1 MPDCGC
7 EAPPL
12 DTREQQRALWI
23 ALILNAAMF
32 LIEVGAGLHANS
44 TGLIADGLDMLSD
57 TSAYAIALIAIGRSV
72 TFKLNAARWSGLMLL
87 LLGGSLFLEVI
98 RRFFEGGPPEGI
110 WMIAVSTIALA
121 VNVTVLR
128 LLSRHRDGEVHLR
141 AAWIFTRADV
151 VANAAVILSG
161 LAVIATGI
169 RYFDL
174 AVGAAIS
181 LYVIKEA
188 FEILKEAREAETSI
202 T

>member
-1 MPDCGC
+1 MSDCGC

-12 DTREQQRALWI
+12 DTKAQQRALWI

-57 TSAYAIALIAIGRSV
+57 TSAYAIALIAIGRGP

-87 LLGGSLFLEVI
+87 LLGGSLFLEVV
-98 RRFFEGGPPEGI
+98 RRFFEGAPPEGF
-110 WMIAVSTIALA
+110 WMIAVSTIALV

-128 LLSRHRDGEVHLR
+128 LLARHRNGEVHLR

-161 LAVIATGI
+161 LAVVVTGM

-174 AVGAAIS
+174 IVGAAIS
-181 LYVIKEA
+181 IYVIKEA
-188 FEILKEAREAETSI
+188 LEILKEAREAESSTS
-202 T
+202 